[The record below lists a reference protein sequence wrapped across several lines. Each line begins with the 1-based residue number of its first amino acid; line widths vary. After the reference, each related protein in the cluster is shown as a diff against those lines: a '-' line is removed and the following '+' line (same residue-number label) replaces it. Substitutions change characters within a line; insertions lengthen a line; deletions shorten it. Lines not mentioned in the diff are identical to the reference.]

1 MLAFFQTRMAK
12 GDGGGGGG
20 GGGRGGGGGSGGG
33 GVLKIK
39 LIDFYLNFI
48 LTKV

>member
-20 GGGRGGGGGSGGG
+20 GGGGGSGGG

>member
-12 GDGGGGGG
+12 GDGGGGG

>member
-12 GDGGGGGG
+12 GDGGGG